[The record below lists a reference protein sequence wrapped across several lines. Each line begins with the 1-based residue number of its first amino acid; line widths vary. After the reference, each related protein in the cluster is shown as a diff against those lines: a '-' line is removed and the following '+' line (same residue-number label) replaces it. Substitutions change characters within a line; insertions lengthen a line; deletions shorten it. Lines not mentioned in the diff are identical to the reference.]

1 MEILAKIRQI
11 GSFGAKF
18 LNGLDSLSFTEKQPK
33 KYFIQVFFRCV
44 ADGGVEEDSF
54 N

>member
-11 GSFGAKF
+11 GFGANF
-18 LNGLDSLSFTEKQPK
+18 LNGLDSLSLSEKQPK